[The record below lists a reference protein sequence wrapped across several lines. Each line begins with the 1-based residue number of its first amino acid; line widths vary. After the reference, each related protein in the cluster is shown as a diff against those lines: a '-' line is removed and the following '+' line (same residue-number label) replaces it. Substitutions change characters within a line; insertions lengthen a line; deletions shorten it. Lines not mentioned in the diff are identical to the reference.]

1 MSEFSFWDIFSN
13 LLLAARWTIVLSLV
27 AFVGGGIVAVALLL
41 ARLSSRRWIR
51 FLVDTWIK
59 LLQGSPL
66 LILLF
71 MGFFG
76 LPLLG
81 IHVTAWMAAVVILI
95 AYTSAF
101 LADIWHGSIEAI
113 SRGQWAAA
121 ASLGLTTRQQFQSVI
136 MPQAARIAT
145 PPTVGFLVQ
154 VVKNTSLT
162 SIIGFVEL
170 SRTGAMLN
178 NVTFEPFPI
187 YMSVAVIYFVIC
199 FPMTYSSRILERYL
213 AKGSAH

>member
-1 MSEFSFWDIFSN
+1 
-13 LLLAARWTIVLSLV
+13 
-27 AFVGGGIVAVALLL
+27 
-41 ARLSSRRWIR
+41 
-51 FLVDTWIK
+51 
-59 LLQGSPL
+59 
-66 LILLF
+66 
-71 MGFFG
+71 
-76 LPLLG
+76 
-81 IHVTAWMAAVVILI
+81 
-95 AYTSAF
+95 
-101 LADIWHGSIEAI
+101 
-113 SRGQWAAA
+113 
-121 ASLGLTTRQQFQSVI
+121 

-199 FPMTYSSRILERYL
+199 FPMTYSSRILERHL